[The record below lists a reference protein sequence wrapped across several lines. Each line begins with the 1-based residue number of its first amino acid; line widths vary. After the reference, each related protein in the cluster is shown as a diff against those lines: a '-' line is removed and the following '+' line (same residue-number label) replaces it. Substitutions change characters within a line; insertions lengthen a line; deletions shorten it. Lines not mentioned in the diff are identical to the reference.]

1 LQKELLNM
9 TEKEINKI
17 VSENL
22 NYVKSVANQY
32 KGKGVEFDDLVSEG
46 TLAMLMAARKFQAG
60 PFVHKAISQAIDKQ
74 SGVYRLPKDQ
84 KKYAPR
90 NADKA
95 VSVDA
100 PLSANNPYTLL
111 DILNDP
117 DVKIADDTL
126 NIEMMKK
133 KMAESIADLLPREK
147 EIITKFYGIGV
158 PKETMAEIAEDMGLK
173 RERVRQIRNLTIRRL
188 NRSIRHQALRNYF
201 KR

>member
-1 LQKELLNM
+1 MNER
-9 TEKEINKI
+9 TGIRHKI
-17 VSENL
+17 
-22 NYVKSVANQY
+22 
-32 KGKGVEFDDLVSEG
+32 G
-46 TLAMLMAARKFQAG
+46 
-60 PFVHKAISQAIDKQ
+60 
-74 SGVYRLPKDQ
+74 
-84 KKYAPR
+84 APR

-117 DVKIADDTL
+117 DEKIADDTL